1 MVKPGR
7 SEFSSSIKKIST
19 KTDPRGEPIATPSV
33 YTCVLDSKV
42 KWIFF
47 VHNIIVL
54 K

>member
-1 MVKPGR
+1 MVKPDR
-7 SEFSSSIKKIST
+7 SEFLSSIKKISA
-19 KTDPRGEPIATPSV
+19 KTDPRGEPMAAPSV
-33 YTCVLDSKV
+33 YMCVLDSKA